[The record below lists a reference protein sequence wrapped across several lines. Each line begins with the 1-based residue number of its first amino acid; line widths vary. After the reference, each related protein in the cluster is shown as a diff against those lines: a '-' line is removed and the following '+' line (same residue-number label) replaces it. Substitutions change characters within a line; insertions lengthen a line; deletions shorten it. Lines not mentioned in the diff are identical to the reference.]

1 MTRKATKRISNEKKS
16 KSGLSER
23 SRALLE
29 RIRRRREEIRRRVG
43 VLCNSAELIRQDRE
57 R

>member
-1 MTRKATKRISNEKKS
+1 MSGTAKQGVNGKKAV
-16 KSGLSER
+16 LSER

-29 RIRRRREEIRRRVG
+29 RIRRRREKIRRRVG
-43 VLCNSAELIRQDRE
+43 TLPNSAELIRQDRE

>member
-1 MTRKATKRISNEKKS
+1 MRGTTKQAVNGKIAKTE
-16 KSGLSER
+16 LPER

-29 RIRRRREEIRRRVG
+29 RIRRRREKIRRRVG
-43 VLCNSAELIRQDRE
+43 TLPNSAMLIRQDRE

>member
-1 MTRKATKRISNEKKS
+1 MRGTTKQALNGKIGKAV
-16 KSGLSER
+16 LSER

-29 RIRRRREEIRRRVG
+29 RIRRRREKIRRRVG
-43 VLCNSAELIRQDRE
+43 ILPNSAELIRQDRE